1 MSASGAGREDT
12 GHEFELRDDD
22 FDALRALAKAHTGIN
37 LGPEKRALIYSRL
50 ARRVRVLGLENF
62 RQYRELLDR
71 DGGVE
76 LGQFRD
82 AITTNLTSFFREP
95 HHFAYLRE
103 KVLRPWMAAPEG
115 GRRLRIWSA
124 GCSTGEEPYSIAMTI
139 AETLGDLR
147 RRDVRILAT
156 DLDSQVL
163 ATAARGCYA
172 QARLDGLGPERRE
185 RFFVRGLPESPASY
199 TAAASLR
206 DMITF
211 KQLNLMDEL
220 PMKGPLDVIFCR
232 NVIIYFDKDTQRGL
246 LGRLA
251 AKQQPGHLLFLGHSE
266 NVTRLG
272 AGYLLLGDTVYRR
285 V

>member
-1 MSASGAGREDT
+1 VSASGVGREDT
-12 GHEFELRDDD
+12 EHEFELRDED
-22 FDALRALAKAHTGIN
+22 FSALRTLVKAHTGIN
-37 LGPEKRALIYSRL
+37 IGPEKRALIYSRL
-50 ARRVRVLGLENF
+50 ARRVRALGLENF
-62 RQYRELLDR
+62 RQYRELLER
-71 DGGVE
+71 DDGVE
-76 LGQFRD
+76 LGEFRD

-103 KVLRPWMAAPEG
+103 NVLRPWMAARGG
-115 GRRLRIWSA
+115 GRKLRIWSA

-139 AETLGDLR
+139 VETLGDLR
-147 RRDVRILAT
+147 GRDVRILAT

-163 ATAARGCYA
+163 ASAASGCYTE
-172 QARLDGLGPERRE
+172 ARMGGLGAERRE
-185 RFFVRGLPESPASY
+185 RFFVRGLPESRPGY

-206 DMITF
+206 DLITF

-251 AKQQPGHLLFLGHSE
+251 GKQQPGHLLFLGHSE

-272 AGYLLLGDTVYRR
+272 GSYLLLGDTVYRR